1 MNYCFYVG
9 HVVFVVFSHFLPKH
23 PHPMTIEIN
32 DHNRQGLIASIQRY
46 FQENMD
52 EPIGNLAAGA
62 LLTFFMK
69 ELGPLVYNKAV
80 VDVQNRLQARIAEID
95 LNPVILHPSGLSNKG
110 DLSNPLTLGFE
121 GALKPE

>member
-1 MNYCFYVG
+1 M
-9 HVVFVVFSHFLPKH
+9 S
-23 PHPMTIEIN
+23 IELSKET
-32 DHNRQGLIASIQRY
+32 RQVLIGSIQRY

-95 LNPVILHPSGLSNKG
+95 LEVYEDEFQFWNKSGEKKK
-110 DLSNPLTLGFE
+110 
-121 GALKPE
+121 AK

>member
-1 MNYCFYVG
+1 
-9 HVVFVVFSHFLPKH
+9 
-23 PHPMTIEIN
+23 MTIEIN

-95 LNPVILHPSGLSNKG
+95 LEVHEDEFQFWNKSGEKKK
-110 DLSNPLTLGFE
+110 
-121 GALKPE
+121 AK

>member
-1 MNYCFYVG
+1 
-9 HVVFVVFSHFLPKH
+9 
-23 PHPMTIEIN
+23 MTIEIN
-32 DHNRQGLIASIQRY
+32 DHNRQGMIASIQRY

-95 LNPVILHPSGLSNKG
+95 LEVYEDEFQFWNKSGEKKRRSQRQKAYSTFL
-110 DLSNPLTLGFE
+110 F
-121 GALKPE
+121 

>member
-1 MNYCFYVG
+1 VNYCFYVE

-80 VDVQNRLQARIAEID
+80 VDVQGRLQARIAEID
-95 LNPVILHPSGLSNKG
+95 LEVYEDEFQFWNKSGVKKK
-110 DLSNPLTLGFE
+110 
-121 GALKPE
+121 AK

>member
-1 MNYCFYVG
+1 
-9 HVVFVVFSHFLPKH
+9 
-23 PHPMTIEIN
+23 MTSEIN

-95 LNPVILHPSGLSNKG
+95 LEVYEDEFQFWNKSGEKKK
-110 DLSNPLTLGFE
+110 
-121 GALKPE
+121 AK